1 MKVVLK
7 AELKDNK
14 LIFDLPS
21 DVTRIPIIKLVAD
34 VNKNHAGYI
43 TLDLKKPYKSRSKNQ
58 NSMIWAMIQQ
68 IAESIGE
75 DIEEVERLAKMKAI
89 TKGYPYHLSKI
100 TKKPIPE
107 SMTKITTE
115 EAGFMIE
122 SLQEM
127 ASFCGVILQDVEKSV
142 LSETL

>member
-34 VNKNHAGYI
+34 VNKNNAGYM

-115 EAGFMIE
+115 EAGYMIE